1 MQPPRIPK
9 YRHQKSRNLAV
20 VRIDGKDIYL
30 GKYNSPESHE
40 KYQLAIAELVSR
52 LAITKT
58 KGLTLPALAAV
69 YHQFSQIR
77 FSDAK
82 LRSYHRTIQRFAS
95 LFPELDS
102 QDVACSHVEAFQMS
116 LVQRNLT
123 AKTINDYLA
132 RLKNI
137 FCWASRNKYMPAQNL
152 LFFDMLDRVDNT
164 WPGVRQTDKVKPVSL
179 EQINEILTDVP
190 KTVAALIKFQFRTA
204 CRPSEAR
211 MLRLCDIEKS
221 DDVWLYCPPKHKT
234 SHQGKQRRIPLGPLA
249 QQVIESQQV
258 VDPSAYVFHSGDP
271 SQPYKKDSYSRAIRR
286 ACERAGIDPHWTPN
300 QIRHTAAT
308 SIRAEY
314 GIEVTQVVLGHSH
327 VRTTEIYAEKNMD
340 LAIKAAMKIG

>member
-20 VRIDGKDIYL
+20 VRIAGKDIYL
-30 GKYNSPESHE
+30 GKYNSPKSHE
-40 KYQLAIAELVSR
+40 KYHRLVEEFCQRHAQTQISGVTIA
-52 LAITKT
+52 
-58 KGLTLPALAAV
+58 ALAAV
-69 YHQFSQIR
+69 YKSYSQER
-77 FSDAK
+77 YQEATLK
-82 LRSYHRTIQRFAS
+82 LYHRTMQRFAI

-102 QDVACSHVEAFQMS
+102 QDLACSHLEAFQMS

-164 WPGVRQTDKVKPVSL
+164 WPGVRQTDKVKPVSI

-190 KTVAALIKFQFRTA
+190 KRVAALIKFQFHTA

-221 DDVWLYCPPKHKT
+221 GDVWFYCPPKHKT

-249 QQVIESQQV
+249 QHVIESQPI
-258 VDPSAYVFHSGDP
+258 VDPTSYLFHSGDP
-271 SQPYKKDSYSRAIRR
+271 SRPYKKDSYSRAVRR
-286 ACERAGIDPHWTPN
+286 ACERAGIAPHWTPN

-308 SIRAEY
+308 RLRAEFD
-314 GIEVTQVVLGHSH
+314 IEVATVVLGHSH

-340 LAIKAAMKIG
+340 LAIKAAMEIG

>member
-30 GKYNSPESHE
+30 GEYNSPESHE

-102 QDVACSHVEAFQMS
+102 QDVSCSHVEAFQMS

-164 WPGVRQTDKVKPVSL
+164 WPGVRQTDKVKPVSI

-190 KTVAALIKFQFRTA
+190 KRVAALIKFQFHTA

-234 SHQGKQRRIPLGPLA
+234 AHQGKQRRIPLGPLA

-286 ACERAGIDPHWTPN
+286 ACERAGIAPHWTPN

-308 SIRAEY
+308 KIRAEY
-314 GIEVTQVVLGHSH
+314 GIEVAQVVLGHSH
-327 VRTTEIYAEKNMD
+327 VRTTEIYAEKN
-340 LAIKAAMKIG
+340 LALASKAVLQMG

>member
-20 VRIDGKDIYL
+20 VRIAGKDIYL

-69 YHQFSQIR
+69 YQQFSQIR
-77 FSDAK
+77 FSGAK
-82 LRSYHRTIQRFAS
+82 LRSYHRTIQRFAT

-102 QDVACSHVEAFQMS
+102 QDVACSHVEAYQIS
-116 LVQRNLT
+116 LVQRNL
-123 AKTINDYLA
+123 AVNTINDYLA
-132 RLKNI
+132 RLKTI
-137 FCWASRNKYMPAQNL
+137 FRWAARNKYMPAQNL

-164 WPGVRQTDKVKPVSL
+164 WPGVRQTDKVKPVTT
-179 EQINEILTDVP
+179 EQINEILRVVP
-190 KTVAALIKFQFRTA
+190 DTVKALIRFQFYSA

-211 MLRLCDIEKS
+211 LLRLCDIEMS
-221 DDVWLYCPPKHKT
+221 GAVWFYCPPKHKT

-249 QQVIESQQV
+249 QHVIESQPI
-258 VDPSAYVFHSGDP
+258 VDPTSYLFHSGDP
-271 SQPYKKDSYSRAIRR
+271 SRPYKKDSYSRAIRR

-308 SIRAEY
+308 RIRAEY
-314 GIEVTQVVLGHSH
+314 GIEVAQVVLGHSH
-327 VRTTEIYAEKNMD
+327 VRTTEIYAEKN
-340 LAIKAAMKIG
+340 LALASKAVLQMG